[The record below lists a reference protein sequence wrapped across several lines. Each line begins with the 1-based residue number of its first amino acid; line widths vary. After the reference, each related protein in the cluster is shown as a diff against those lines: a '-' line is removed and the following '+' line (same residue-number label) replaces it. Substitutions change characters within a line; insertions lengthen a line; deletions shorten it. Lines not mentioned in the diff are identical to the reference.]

1 MKCHA
6 EIVGN
11 EARGTMRE
19 LVQFLGGDPQQ
30 LIIVDRWSQGS
41 DPSFRPLISEKFS
54 TWSLVQ
60 LRRVGFA
67 NTHRVIDHEAMKV
80 GVIPG

>member
-1 MKCHA
+1 MLSEDQASKGVSGLFQQMKCHA

-19 LVQFLGGDPQQ
+19 LVQFLGGDSQQ

-54 TWSLVQ
+54 TWSLV
-60 LRRVGFA
+60 
-67 NTHRVIDHEAMKV
+67 
-80 GVIPG
+80 